1 MDSFR
6 VDLVDGF
13 AIVTPNEQGAEL
25 WWTDGIA
32 NEWREQ
38 FSTVA
43 LAVLRLAS
51 LFQCA
56 GSNWTCGF
64 SVEPQEFE
72 RLGDEFFLQVVTH

>member
-1 MDSFR
+1 MSVIRCEVGGAVARID
-6 VDLVDGF
+6 DLGMS
-13 AIVTPNEQGAEL
+13 AQL
-25 WWTDGIA
+25 WWTDGVA
-32 NEWREQ
+32 NEWTEE
-38 FSTVA
+38 FPTVA

>member
-1 MDSFR
+1 MGSFR
-6 VDLVDGF
+6 VDLVGGF
-13 AIVTPNEQGAEL
+13 AIVTPNEEGAEL

-51 LFQCA
+51 LFKC
-56 GSNWTCGF
+56 SESDWVDGF
-64 SVEPQEFE
+64 AVELDQFEKLGGEF
-72 RLGDEFFLQVVTH
+72 LAQVVTH

>member
-13 AIVTPNEQGAEL
+13 AIVSPNEQGAEL